1 MALVYGSAMRDSA
14 ENATHDSDGPIAC
27 TVKEAARLLSLGTRK
42 VEYMVKSG
50 ELESVK
56 IGRSRRI
63 PRKAIDTYLESLR
76 DRAA

>member
-1 MALVYGSAMRDSA
+1 MRDSA
-14 ENATHDSDGPIAC
+14 ESAALGIGEPLAC

-42 VEYMVKSG
+42 IEYMIKSG

-63 PRKAIDTYLESLR
+63 PRKVIDTYLESLPR
-76 DRAA
+76 RAA